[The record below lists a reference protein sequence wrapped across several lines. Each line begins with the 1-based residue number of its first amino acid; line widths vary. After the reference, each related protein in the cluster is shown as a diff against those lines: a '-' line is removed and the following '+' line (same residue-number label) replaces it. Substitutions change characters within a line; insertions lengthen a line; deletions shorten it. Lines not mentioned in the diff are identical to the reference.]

1 VDDVINRH
9 RLGQIDPGSRL
20 EERNMKIRRIV
31 LAASLL
37 YALLVVAPTIAVAA
51 VDPYPNGCVSCHVVD
66 KAKGVDRR
74 LSVALAKWNAG
85 KIDAGLLAKAKAS
98 APAGLALKG
107 KHPSAED
114 SLESIPEGCL
124 DCHSADSKKAPPF
137 SRLLHLV
144 HLTGGATNSYVTT
157 FKSDCMNCHK
167 LGTQTGEWS
176 MPSGPE
182 K

>member
-1 VDDVINRH
+1 MN
-9 RLGQIDPGSRL
+9 
-20 EERNMKIRRIV
+20 IRRLA

-37 YALLVVAPTIAVAA
+37 CSAVVAAPAMAVAA
-51 VDPYPNGCVSCHVVD
+51 VDPYPTGCVSCHVVD
-66 KAKGVDRR
+66 KAKGADHR
-74 LSVALAKWNAG
+74 LSVALGKWSAG
-85 KIDAGLLAKAKAS
+85 KVDAGLLAKAKAS

-107 KHPSAED
+107 KHPSAAD
-114 SLESIPEGCL
+114 SLEDIPSGCL
-124 DCHSADSKKAPPF
+124 DCHSTDSKKAPPF

-144 HLTGGATNSYVTT
+144 HLTGGATNTYVTT

-167 LGTQTGEWS
+167 LSTQTGEWS